1 MAVHPASSRPF
12 QARLRVCR
20 DTLFTKPWAKSFA
33 PGACDSPNGKSVS
46 WKDRSV
52 CAPGNKM
59 ESLCDQ
65 KPPQRELCR
74 RKKQAVCLVIYQA
87 GV

>member
-33 PGACDSPNGKSVS
+33 PGACDSPNEKNEIGRTGMS
-46 WKDRSV
+46 
-52 CAPGNKM
+52 AP
-59 ESLCDQ
+59 
-65 KPPQRELCR
+65 
-74 RKKQAVCLVIYQA
+74 
-87 GV
+87 